1 MTPKQISLYVP
12 DFTLR
17 EFDELCKK
25 RGTTRSALIIKAMR
39 RELREQYDGREAL
52 RAELEALRSKLETL
66 ENSL

>member
-1 MTPKQISLYVP
+1 MKSRVDLRVE

-52 RAELEALRSKLETL
+52 RTELEDLRSKLEAL
-66 ENSL
+66 EDQI

>member
-1 MTPKQISLYVP
+1 MKTLIYLRVE

-25 RGTTRSALIIKAMR
+25 RSTTRSALIVSAMR

-52 RAELEALRSKLETL
+52 RAQLEALRSRLETL
-66 ENSL
+66 ENQI

>member
-1 MTPKQISLYVP
+1 MKRTIPLRVE

-52 RAELEALRSKLETL
+52 RTELEALRSKLEAL

>member
-1 MTPKQISLYVP
+1 MKSRVDLRVE

-17 EFDELCKK
+17 EFDDLCKK

-52 RAELEALRSKLETL
+52 RAELEALRSRLEAL
-66 ENSL
+66 EDQI

>member
-1 MTPKQISLYVP
+1 MKTLIYLRLD

-25 RGTTRSALIIKAMR
+25 RSTTRSALIIKAMR

-52 RAELEALRSKLETL
+52 RAELEALRSKLEAL
-66 ENSL
+66 EDQI